1 MSQKQELLEGTK
13 RISKKFSSTNVANSD
28 SNIGMIGLEIHVYP
42 ITEEKLFCRC
52 KASRGKNDK
61 ANTNICPVCTGQPGA
76 KPMLP
81 NKEAVKKAIEVA
93 LMLGCKVSERMP
105 WQRKHYSWPD
115 LPKGYQNTLSGNGAV
130 PVGVKGNFHGINIT
144 EIHLEEDP
152 AAWDPQTGRVD
163 YNRSGLP
170 LLEIVTEP
178 DFSTAEEAMDW
189 LNKLVHSLSYLKAVD
204 GDAGIKVD
212 TNVSTTFSK
221 GSRSPKEST
230 KRVEMKNINSIESIG
245 RAIDYELERQSREG
259 QDEEETRRFDP
270 VSGKTVKMRSKE
282 DAEDYRFIRD
292 PDLLDLNLDKS
303 WIDELGK
310 NLPEMPEDKLDK
322 LVKKYKLSK
331 EDSKVLAKNIDLVE
345 FFEDVVESSK
355 LKAGWVLDWVT
366 IELLRVLNYNKK
378 SLEEV
383 SVEVSDFIKL
393 LNLIE
398 SGKITETQGK
408 KILNDFVP
416 KSFDPSKKVES
427 KISNTGELE
436 KIVSSVI
443 SGNAKAVSDYSKGVE
458 SALNF
463 LVGQVMGRSKGRADV
478 GKVRE
483 ILVSKLR

>member
-1 MSQKQELLEGTK
+1 
-13 RISKKFSSTNVANSD
+13 
-28 SNIGMIGLEIHVYP
+28 
-42 ITEEKLFCRC
+42 
-52 KASRGKNDK
+52 
-61 ANTNICPVCTGQPGA
+61 
-76 KPMLP
+76 
-81 NKEAVKKAIEVA
+81 
-93 LMLGCKVSERMP
+93 
-105 WQRKHYSWPD
+105 
-115 LPKGYQNTLSGNGAV
+115 
-130 PVGVKGNFHGINIT
+130 GINIT